1 MYLNIFTF
9 FQFIY
14 KVSQYLSSKSQ
25 YNVSSTKSVYYKI
38 YIWQFKDLK
47 FSDRFC
53 SGFLFIFDP
62 QHYYF
67 KHVCIFYNKIL
78 SVYFRGE
85 IHIYFSSPKYIR
97 ALRLGRYSPAEY
109 GEAYIFKVWII
120 MFKMIKYIG
129 RDYTHKIDILDHKAE
144 KKICGEV
151 LLTVQYE
158 NNSKS

>member
-25 YNVSSTKSVYYKI
+25 YNVSSPKSVYYKI

-67 KHVCIFYNKIL
+67 
-78 SVYFRGE
+78 
-85 IHIYFSSPKYIR
+85 
-97 ALRLGRYSPAEY
+97 
-109 GEAYIFKVWII
+109 
-120 MFKMIKYIG
+120 
-129 RDYTHKIDILDHKAE
+129 
-144 KKICGEV
+144 
-151 LLTVQYE
+151 
-158 NNSKS
+158 